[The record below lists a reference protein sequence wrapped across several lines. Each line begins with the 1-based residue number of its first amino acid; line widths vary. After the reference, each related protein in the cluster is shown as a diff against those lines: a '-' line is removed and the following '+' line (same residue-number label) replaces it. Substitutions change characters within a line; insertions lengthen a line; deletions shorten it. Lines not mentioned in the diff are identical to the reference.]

1 VQPYLPLGGLT
12 IHWLT
17 GEDHV
22 EQYIRSLD
30 LQDGVASISLTSQ
43 DLLMNREYWTSAP
56 DQILAVQYAL
66 QHGVGDFR
74 IAMDSP
80 LKHLVHTDG
89 EYLVLSGRAP
99 SYVSDNYRG
108 D

>member
-1 VQPYLPLGGLT
+1 
-12 IHWLT
+12 
-17 GEDHV
+17 
-22 EQYIRSLD
+22 
-30 LQDGVASISLTSQ
+30 VASISLTSQ

-80 LKHLVHTDG
+80 LKHSVHTDG

-108 D
+108 DHPEAVLYEEGRGLRFEARLKLDTDGT